1 MVSAPTHLQ
10 RPTKARS
17 RAQARRMRHTPV
29 AAEKIFWSEVRN
41 RNLAGYKFKRQHP
54 IATYIADF
62 VCLEAKLIVE
72 LDGPFHALKRKHD
85 KRRDEAL
92 RQHGFTTL
100 RIRNEDLAAD
110 LLGTLQLVKHYLV
123 NAPLPLSTGC

>member
-10 RPTKARS
+10 RPTKART
-17 RAQARRMRHTPV
+17 RAQARRMRHAPV

-41 RNLAGYKFKRQHP
+41 RNLAGYKFKRQYP

-62 VCLEAKLIVE
+62 VCLEAKLIIE
-72 LDGPFHALKRKHD
+72 LDGPFHALKRKQD
-85 KRRDEAL
+85 EKRDETL
-92 RQHGFTTL
+92 RQYGFTTL

-110 LLGTLQLVKHYLV
+110 LPGMLQRIKHSLEGHK
-123 NAPLPLSTGC
+123 L